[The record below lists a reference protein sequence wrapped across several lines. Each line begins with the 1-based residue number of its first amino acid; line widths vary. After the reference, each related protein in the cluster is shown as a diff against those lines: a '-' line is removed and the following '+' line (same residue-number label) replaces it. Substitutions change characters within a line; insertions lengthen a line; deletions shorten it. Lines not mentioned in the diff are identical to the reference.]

1 MPENRHQDGRVK
13 MTIFFYHLDNKGI
26 TPPENHLLTISAH
39 TEHLYVTASAVTRSV
54 MSVLKEN
61 RHVKYTKNE

>member
-1 MPENRHQDGRVK
+1 MPENRHQDGRTK
-13 MTIFFYHLDNKGI
+13 MTSPFYHLDNKGI

-54 MSVLKEN
+54 MSVPKEN
-61 RHVKYTKNE
+61 RHVKYTKNK